1 MAHFYRFETVDIPII
16 LSPEG
21 VLDGYKHIVVSLKKN
36 NLQIDK
42 TEEEI
47 GIDIENNTL
56 NVSLSQEETSQFSK
70 GKAEI
75 QVNIYY
81 ETKERDTSAI
91 ANIEVLE
98 NLYKQVIED
107 E

>member
-1 MAHFYRFETVDIPII
+1 MAHFYRFETVDIPIV

-21 VLDGYKHIVVSLKKN
+21 VLDGYKHIVVSLKQRN
-36 NLQIDK
+36 VQIDK
-42 TEEEI
+42 NEDDI
-47 GIDIENNTL
+47 GIDMENNTL
-56 NVSLSQEETSQFSK
+56 NIHLSQAETSQFSK

-81 ETKERDTSAI
+81 ETTERDTSAI

-98 NLYKQVIED
+98 NLYKQVITD